1 MVSAAN
7 SAARKQ
13 RAGQT
18 SRDAGAGPPENGS
31 TAGDK
36 RRRPGTDGRPAG
48 KKSANGK
55 QSAGKGTTAAE
66 PAEALE
72 AQEMETWVQD
82 TAESELAID
91 SLDHP
96 ADLDAV
102 VDIAVVD
109 DVEVDV

>member
-31 TAGDK
+31 TAGGK
-36 RRRPGTDGRPAG
+36 RRRPGTDGQPAG

-55 QSAGKGTTAAE
+55 QSAREG
-66 PAEALE
+66 
-72 AQEMETWVQD
+72 D
-82 TAESELAID
+82 D
-91 SLDHP
+91 SR
-96 ADLDAV
+96 
-102 VDIAVVD
+102 
-109 DVEVDV
+109 